1 MQAVRRLYL
10 YAVAY
15 VSLVTVLWGTI
26 GLTRSIFAGGEVGD
40 SVNNLARAL
49 SLVLIGVPIFV
60 LHWWLAQRSARLD
73 LDERS
78 SRIRAVFLYGVLL
91 TLLIP
96 IVQNILALVSRTL
109 LLALGED
116 PNQALLGGDQ
126 TLSDNLIAII
136 LNGVLV
142 AYFYYVLRADWKVI
156 PQEEAASDVR
166 RLYRYLMMLY
176 GLAMVVF
183 GAQQVLAYI
192 LGLGGA
198 VGVGQYIMLANGL
211 ALLLVGTPLW
221 VYTWNLLQR
230 SLSDEVERLSIL
242 RLIVLY
248 ALTFISMGSVL
259 VSLGFI
265 LYSLLQVV
273 LGGFVSVNALLGEV
287 STPLSVAISFGVVWA
302 YYGRILKS
310 EMTVTPG
317 QAEQLDE
324 DAARRAGLWRLYHYI
339 LSFFGLVAMFIGLQ
353 LLLAFIIDM
362 LLGESVV
369 WGAAMRDN
377 LVAALSTLIIGVPL
391 WAFSWRPVMKEAR
404 NEGETGDHARRS
416 LVRRV
421 YLYLVLFIG
430 VMGVMFSAGAL
441 LFQVISALLGD
452 PAGDLLVEIV
462 QLLKVLVLF
471 LVFLAYHWQ
480 VLRED
485 NRLAGQTMA
494 GRHSQFPVLVLAPD
508 EGDFG
513 EFMVNAL
520 EREMDQLP
528 VALHR
533 YSQGVPDETLSAA
546 KAVVLPSD
554 LAAKPS
560 EALRLW
566 LQGFSGERLVVPT
579 AAEGW
584 YWVFGSG
591 RSLKVLSQQ
600 MARVVR
606 HMAEGENIPSPRETS
621 PWMVLVYII
630 AGLIALQIVG
640 RLIDVIA
647 SMAD

>member
-1 MQAVRRLYL
+1 
-10 YAVAY
+10 
-15 VSLVTVLWGTI
+15 
-26 GLTRSIFAGGEVGD
+26 
-40 SVNNLARAL
+40 
-49 SLVLIGVPIFV
+49 
-60 LHWWLAQRSARLD
+60 
-73 LDERS
+73 
-78 SRIRAVFLYGVLL
+78 
-91 TLLIP
+91 
-96 IVQNILALVSRTL
+96 
-109 LLALGED
+109 
-116 PNQALLGGDQ
+116 
-126 TLSDNLIAII
+126 
-136 LNGVLV
+136 
-142 AYFYYVLRADWKVI
+142 
-156 PQEEAASDVR
+156 
-166 RLYRYLMMLY
+166 
-176 GLAMVVF
+176 
-183 GAQQVLAYI
+183 
-192 LGLGGA
+192 
-198 VGVGQYIMLANGL
+198 
-211 ALLLVGTPLW
+211 
-221 VYTWNLLQR
+221 
-230 SLSDEVERLSIL
+230 
-242 RLIVLY
+242 
-248 ALTFISMGSVL
+248 
-259 VSLGFI
+259 
-265 LYSLLQVV
+265 
-273 LGGFVSVNALLGEV
+273 
-287 STPLSVAISFGVVWA
+287 
-302 YYGRILKS
+302 
-310 EMTVTPG
+310 
-317 QAEQLDE
+317 
-324 DAARRAGLWRLYHYI
+324 
-339 LSFFGLVAMFIGLQ
+339 
-353 LLLAFIIDM
+353 
-362 LLGESVV
+362 
-369 WGAAMRDN
+369 
-377 LVAALSTLIIGVPL
+377 
-391 WAFSWRPVMKEAR
+391 
-404 NEGETGDHARRS
+404 
-416 LVRRV
+416 
-421 YLYLVLFIG
+421 
-430 VMGVMFSAGAL
+430 

-533 YSQGVPDETLSAA
+533 YSQGVPDEILSAA

-600 MARVVR
+600 TARVVR